1 MSCLRPAAVL
11 LTLIAPLA
19 GAQEAPAPVVVGL
32 AEQAPA
38 SSELVL
44 SGTATARRTS
54 MLSPLTDGLVDDMLV
69 DVGDHV
75 DAGQVIARLDAVISR
90 HELATTE
97 AALAEGQARLADAER
112 RRDEAAEVH
121 ARNLIAESTYESAV
135 AEAGILAAD
144 VRRLEAEFA
153 RQREIVARHT
163 IKAPFAGII
172 AEKLAETGQWVQR
185 GDAVFQ
191 LVDTDVLRVDV
202 PVPQSYYGEL
212 ASGTPVTVRFD
223 AAPASPI
230 ETRLTTRVGVG
241 DPSARTFLA
250 RIDVDNR
257 DLRFAPGMSARVAFR
272 PGAAEG
278 VQALQVP
285 RDAVARQPDGSHRV
299 WRVRGTQVEPVAV
312 RVERFSG
319 SAAVLAPGSISAGD
333 QVVIRGNE
341 GLRPDQAVRIV
352 EPTS

>member
-1 MSCLRPAAVL
+1 
-11 LTLIAPLA
+11 
-19 GAQEAPAPVVVGL
+19 APVGT
-32 AEQAPA
+32 
-38 SSELVL
+38 ELVL

-54 MLSPLTDGLVDDMLV
+54 MLSPLTDGLVAEMLV

-90 HELATTE
+90 HELATSE

-121 ARNLIAESTYESAV
+121 ARNLIAESTYETAV

-144 VRRLEAEFA
+144 VRRLEAEYA
-153 RQREIVARHT
+153 RQREIVTRHT

-172 AEKLAETGQWVQR
+172 ATKLAEAGQWVQR
-185 GDAVFQ
+185 GNALFQ

-202 PVPQSYYGEL
+202 PVPQSYYGDLE
-212 ASGTPVTVRFD
+212 AGAPVTVRFD
-223 AAPASPI
+223 AAPADPI
-230 ETRLTTRVGVG
+230 ETRLTTRVAVG
-241 DPSARTFLA
+241 DPAARTFLA
-250 RIDVDNR
+250 RIEIDNG
-257 DLRFAPGMSARVAFR
+257 DLRFAPGMSARVVLR
-272 PGAAEG
+272 PGASEG
-278 VQALQVP
+278 AQALQVP
-285 RDAVARQPDGSHRV
+285 RDAVGRQPDGSHQV

-319 SAAVLAPGSISAGD
+319 SAAVLAPGSISVGD